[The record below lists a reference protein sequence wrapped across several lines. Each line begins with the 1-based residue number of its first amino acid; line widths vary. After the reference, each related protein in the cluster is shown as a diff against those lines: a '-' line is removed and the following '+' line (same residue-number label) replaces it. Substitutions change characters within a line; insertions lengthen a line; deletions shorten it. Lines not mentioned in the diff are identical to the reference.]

1 MAKVFV
7 VLVCCFNLFAQTT
20 GTATLVGTV
29 TDNSGALVAGATVDI
44 VNTETQFVYNGVTNP
59 EGSYYVP
66 NLSPGTYRLTVQAQG
81 FKRYV
86 QDGIILRTS
95 EQPRINVALELGSVT
110 ESINVLASAPLIETE
125 TTSTGQVLEGET
137 IVKIPVLQ
145 KYAFRVLLYLPSTSN
160 INGQHVVGQ
169 RERSLGYTMD
179 GVGGKEPVR
188 SMIGSTNQVASTT
201 MDAIQEVKLFTT
213 GMPAE
218 FGHAAGGLLSTVFKS
233 GTNQWH
239 GSAEDRYI
247 NKALIH
253 RTKLEQLPRN
263 NPFTYHELS
272 ATMGGPVY
280 IPRIYNGKDKTFWF
294 FGFQRH
300 HEKGG
305 ETATLGVPS
314 AEMLAGNFN
323 FGGLNPI
330 YDPDTTTFGQNSLC
344 QPAGSECWYRLPFPN
359 NQIPQSRFDP
369 AVRNFLSRNP
379 YTPEN
384 NPQSAIN
391 AALGP
396 VNNLIA
402 PTNYRS
408 YRTRFDAKIDQQ
420 FSANHKIFGRY
431 SHVRHRAWRD
441 RLSPEIAWTEYDTR
455 AVPLPIDQRNAVIS
469 DTYTINPTMI
479 NEVRIGFN
487 RRKAT
492 TTPSTIGQNWAAELG
507 IPNVSGET
515 FPNFQAC
522 NDQSNCTGGTTF
534 YRQDNNGLARSQEVG
549 EDFTFQENLTKVLN
563 AHTLK
568 FGWETIRTRYNALV
582 PALPSGSYRFGGTD
596 FPFRPNTGNAFAAFL
611 LGSVSSAEFTQAVT
625 SWLPRWWS
633 HAWYV
638 QDDWKVRR
646 NLTLNLGLR
655 WSYESPFNTKY
666 GFQSQFDPNVVD
678 PISKRMGAI
687 THPSGPLARK
697 DLNNFQP
704 RLGVAWQ
711 ITPRFVFR
719 SSFGLITQD
728 LMTYSLNTNFEE
740 YFATAAIQ
748 APSGDPRPV
757 FKLSQGPPPF
767 QFNILPDGSV
777 PFSGGA
783 SSPGADVNYSNRNA
797 SWFDPNMVMPYVMNW
812 SGGFQWNFSAN
823 WLAEVTYQGSRGV
836 RLLNGWNI
844 NQIPLNISTDPTV
857 LLGIFRNP
865 QEFRPYPQFG
875 TIRHYSNYG
884 DNSYHGVTLRAEK
897 RYSHGLLLNAFYTFS
912 KALTNADADGDAGGV
927 DYYNRALEKAR
938 ANYDIRHRFV
948 SVLTYELPFG
958 RGRALMNK
966 GGIMD
971 ALFGGWELAYTQ
983 TLQSGPPITVSFAG
997 SPSQYLPGA
1006 ARPNL
1011 VPGVNPV
1018 TEDWNIG
1025 PHRFPTQAQVPYL
1038 NAAAFSYPDPFTV
1051 GTMGRNVIEAPGIIW
1066 PQFSLSKH
1074 WNVYRERARFI
1085 LRWDMNNPFKNPNY
1099 GAPNSTFNR
1108 QNLGEFGRIG
1118 TATRG
1123 GFSDIGTA
1131 QPNHLL
1137 VFRLEW

>member
-1 MAKVFV
+1 MVKTLA
-7 VLVCCFNLFAQTT
+7 LLMVCALGLLAQTT

-29 TDNSGALVAGATVDI
+29 TDNTGSVVPGAAVNV
-44 VNTETQFVYNGVTNP
+44 VNTETQFVYNTVTNE

-66 NLSPGTYRLTVQAQG
+66 NLNPGTYRLTIQGQG
-81 FKRYV
+81 FKRYI
-86 QDGIILRTS
+86 QEGIILRTS

-110 ESINVLASAPLIETE
+110 ESINVQATAPLLETE

-145 KYAFRVLLYLPSTSN
+145 KYAFRILLYLPSTSN

-169 RERSLGYTMD
+169 RERALGYTLD
-179 GVGGKEPVR
+179 GIGGKEPVR
-188 SMIGSTNQVASTT
+188 SMIGSTNQVTSTT
-201 MDAIQEVKLFTT
+201 IDALQEVKLFTT

-218 FGHAAGGLLSTVFKS
+218 FGHSAGGLLSTVFKS

-247 NKALIH
+247 QKALIH

-272 ATMGGPVY
+272 GTMGGPVY
-280 IPRIYNGKDKTFWF
+280 IPGLYNGKDRTFWF

-305 ETATLGVPS
+305 ETATLAVPS
-314 AEMLAGNFN
+314 PEMLAGNFN

-330 YDPDTTTFGQNSLC
+330 FDPDTTAFGPNAMC
-344 QPAGSECWYRLPFPN
+344 QPAGTDCWYRLPFPN

-369 AVRNFLSRNP
+369 AVRNFLNRNP
-379 YTPEN
+379 YAPEN
-384 NPQSAIN
+384 NPQRAIN
-391 AALGP
+391 AGLGP
-396 VNNLIA
+396 TNNLIS

-408 YRTRFDAKIDQQ
+408 YRTRYDGKIDQQ
-420 FSANHKIFGRY
+420 FSPSHKLFGRY
-431 SHVRHRAWRD
+431 SHVRHRSWRD
-441 RLSPEIAWTEYDTR
+441 RLSPEIAWPEYDTR
-455 AVPLPIDQRNAVIS
+455 AVPLPIDQRNVVIS
-469 DTYTINPTMI
+469 DSYTFSPTVI
-479 NEVRIGFN
+479 NEFRVGFN
-487 RRKAT
+487 RRKST
-492 TTPSTIGQNWAAELG
+492 TMPSTIGQDWARQLG
-507 IPNVSGET
+507 IPNVSAET

-522 NDQSNCTGGTTF
+522 NNQSTCTGGTTF
-534 YRQDNNGLARSQEVG
+534 YRQANTGLSRSYEVG
-549 EDFTFQENLTKVLN
+549 EDITFQENLTKIVSS
-563 AHTLK
+563 HTLK

-596 FPFRPNTGNAFAAFL
+596 FPFRPNTGNPFAAFL
-611 LGSVSSAEFTQAVT
+611 LGSVMNAEFTQAVT
-625 SWLPRWWS
+625 TWLPRWWS

-638 QDDWKVRR
+638 QDDWKIRR

-666 GFQSQFDPNVVD
+666 GFQSQFEPTARD
-678 PISKRMGAI
+678 PITGRTGAI
-687 THPSGPLARK
+687 THPKDALAKR

-704 RLGVAWQ
+704 RLGLAWQ
-711 ITPRFVFR
+711 ITPNFVFR
-719 SSFGLITQD
+719 SAFGLITQD
-728 LMTYSLNTNFEE
+728 LMTYTLNTNFEE

-748 APSGDPRPV
+748 APPGDPRPV
-757 FKLSQGPPPF
+757 FRLSQGPPPF
-767 QFNILPDGSV
+767 QFNVLSDGSV
-777 PFSGGA
+777 PFTGA
-783 SSPGADVNYSNRNA
+783 NFGNRNA

-812 SGGFQWNFSAN
+812 SGGFQWSFARN

-836 RLLNGWNI
+836 KLLNGWDI
-844 NQIPLNISTDPTV
+844 NQIPLNISSDPNV
-857 LLGIFRNP
+857 LRTIFQN
-865 QEFRPYPQFG
+865 QQNYRPYPQFG

-884 DNSYHGVTLRAEK
+884 DNSYHGVTLRGEK

-912 KALTNADADGDAGGV
+912 KSLNNADSDGDVTGV
-927 DYYNRALEKAR
+927 DFYNRALEKAR

-948 SVLTYELPFG
+948 SVMTYELPFG
-958 RGRALMNK
+958 RGRMFMNK
-966 GGIMD
+966 GGFLD
-971 ALFGGWELAYTQ
+971 QVLGGWDIAYTQ
-983 TLQSGPPITVSFAG
+983 TLQSGPPITIGFAG
-997 SPSQYLPGA
+997 SPFNYLPGA

-1018 TEDWNIG
+1018 TEGWDIG

-1038 NAAAFSYPDPFTV
+1038 NAAAFAYPPAFTP
-1051 GTMGRNVIEAPGIIW
+1051 GTMGRNVIEAPGLTW
-1066 PQFSLSKH
+1066 PQFSLSKQ
-1074 WNVYRERARFI
+1074 WFVYKERARFI
-1085 LRWDMNNPFKNPNY
+1085 LRWDMNNPFKSPNY
-1099 GAPNSTFNR
+1099 GNPNATYNL

-1123 GFSDIGTA
+1123 GFSDVGTA